1 MAVVG
6 DRADVAVNIRI
17 KVATALP
24 MVNAARNDMP
34 QMRDHACADE
44 ELSLRV
50 VVDAPR
56 VTEAVRD
63 HLEAILNRVITP
75 NATVDLCA
83 FAVELNLFGVHLSW
97 FVNTTVSFWLPDN
110 RWREQ
115 ALTTV

>member
-6 DRADVAVNIRI
+6 DRADVAVDVRI

-56 VTEAVRD
+56 IAKAVRD
-63 HLEAILNRVITP
+63 HLEAILHRVITP
-75 NATVDLCA
+75 NATVDPCA
-83 FAVELNLFGVHLSW
+83 FAVELNLFGVHLSR
-97 FVNTTVSFWLPDN
+97 FVNTALSFWLPDN

>member
-1 MAVVG
+1 MGRAMAVVG

-17 KVATALP
+17 KVTTALP

-56 VTEAVRD
+56 IAKTVRD
-63 HLEAILNRVITP
+63 HLEAILNWVITP
-75 NATVDLCA
+75 TPPLICVPSPANSTFLGYASPGL
-83 FAVELNLFGVHLSW
+83 
-97 FVNTTVSFWLPDN
+97 
-110 RWREQ
+110 
-115 ALTTV
+115 

>member
-1 MAVVG
+1 MAMVG
-6 DRADVAVNIRI
+6 NRADVAVNIRI
-17 KVATALP
+17 KVATALS

-56 VTEAVRD
+56 VAETVSD

-75 NATVDLCA
+75 NATVDPCA
-83 FAVELNLFGVHLSW
+83 FAIELNLFGEHLSW
-97 FVNTTVSFWLPDN
+97 FVNTALSFWLPDN

>member
-1 MAVVG
+1 MGRAMAVVG

-17 KVATALP
+17 KVTTALP

-56 VTEAVRD
+56 VAETVSD

-75 NATVDLCA
+75 NATVDP
-83 FAVELNLFGVHLSW
+83 VSYTHL
-97 FVNTTVSFWLPDN
+97 TLPTI
-110 RWREQ
+110 
-115 ALTTV
+115 LLV